1 VSKVTHTDKIGSTNT
16 KTANRNITVCNYPH
30 HLGVLLIFDLRIVKT
45 ANTKS
50 ADNEGQLYF
59 PNRIILNLTVG
70 PLVQLLR
77 QKTWIDNLVW
87 IHGEKQG
94 EDSSKLD
101 EWTAM
106 YRQLV
111 NPGVNFINV
120 L

>member
-1 VSKVTHTDKIGSTNT
+1 MNST
-16 KTANRNITVCNYPH
+16 
-30 HLGVLLIFDLRIVKT
+30 L
-45 ANTKS
+45 
-50 ADNEGQLYF
+50 
-59 PNRIILNLTVG
+59 G

-87 IHGEKQG
+87 IHGEKQS

-111 NPGVNFINV
+111 NPDLAFISVDVDGSGRRADEDREVRHPKDLRLSGFGEQIFQCLSSPSPSGSQV
-120 L
+120 LFHL